1 MDRLEANFHS
11 DCTGMHAQLA
21 GLAAL
26 VRLLDPQLTAFLA
39 RREATTF
46 FFCYRWLLIH
56 FKREFAF
63 DEARGPARRAACC
76 RLGPPRRGAPRAA
89 RRGRAPEAH
98 PAVPLTDLRRW
109 HLSLLR
115 WAQLERG
122 PVTPRLTSCRGMRGR
137 AAGAAAVGDAVGGRA
152 DAAPAHLH
160 GGRRAGHAPPRD
172 YGR

>member
-63 DEARGPARRAACC
+63 DEARGPRPLR
-76 RLGPPRRGAPRAA
+76 RAA
-89 RRGRAPEAH
+89 RRRAGRAP
-98 PAVPLTDLRRW
+98 
-109 HLSLLR
+109 
-115 WAQLERG
+115 G
-122 PVTPRLTSCRGMRGR
+122 PSRTRR
-137 AAGAAAVGDAVGGRA
+137 AARARPENVPGRSRHPTVGV
-152 DAAPAHLH
+152 
-160 GGRRAGHAPPRD
+160 
-172 YGR
+172 

>member
-76 RLGPPRRGAPRAA
+76 RLGPPRRGAAACRAA
-89 RRGRAPEAH
+89 WSRPRGAPGRPADRLKTLAFKLAALGTAGTRA
-98 PAVPLTDLRRW
+98 
-109 HLSLLR
+109 
-115 WAQLERG
+115 
-122 PVTPRLTSCRGMRGR
+122 C
-137 AAGAAAVGDAVGGRA
+137 
-152 DAAPAHLH
+152 
-160 GGRRAGHAPPRD
+160 HAPPYLMPRHARAR
-172 YGR
+172 GRCCGCGRRCGRAR